1 MKANFGEFVNNKNE
15 KRAESI
21 QLLFI
26 FVFEILDKYEISYS
40 IFNK

>member
-21 QLLFI
+21 PLFFNFRKLLLFNI
-26 FVFEILDKYEISYS
+26 
-40 IFNK
+40 